1 MNKRQKKKLF
11 KQTLI
16 KVRKLHPQRGDII
29 CFQPDLDW
37 VDAETMYQFIKV
49 YSNNN
54 VFFYFYLAL
63 VPADI
68 KQLKYKKDAQIYI
81 NKLQDIVNQMGE

>member
-1 MNKRQKKKLF
+1 M
-11 KQTLI
+11 
-16 KVRKLHPQRGDII
+16 I

-54 VFFYFYLAL
+54 VFGESNLAL